1 MEGDFIEPL
10 FMGPENQ
17 AKNMQF
23 YIQLKLLKFFEG
35 ISGKGT
41 TVNKQKKPTLMFMHV
56 KYKKIEKTIFRINA
70 K

>member
-1 MEGDFIEPL
+1 
-10 FMGPENQ
+10 
-17 AKNMQF
+17 MQF